1 MAPASQLS
9 TLSNPLV
16 SVEQLSNSSSQL
28 DGVSVDLE
36 HSIRYAG
43 AQLTQAAGVLLR
55 LPQEI
60 IAQAIITLN
69 RFYIGPEGG
78 SVRTHAVQDVS
89 AASVYLASK
98 ISRLPQSPRSVLNVY
113 AYLLSSASPL
123 FHPLTSATPPGSPEP
138 SSYYL
143 SEGAY
148 QSSRTN
154 LFTTESLILRCI
166 AYTTHV
172 SLPHHLALTYLQTLG
187 VLPSDPTHTSKALA
201 KRTLEHLNTALL
213 SPQILYLTHQPPALA
228 VAAIYVA
235 AKEVEVKLA
244 ENEWWEVFDVD
255 REELGFL
262 VVALRSMDG
271 WVKQDIG
278 QWKARKRSCP
288 LTIAELEKELVGRE
302 EEGG

>member
-1 MAPASQLS
+1 M
-9 TLSNPLV
+9 
-16 SVEQLSNSSSQL
+16 
-28 DGVSVDLE
+28 
-36 HSIRYAG
+36 
-43 AQLTQAAGVLLR
+43 
-55 LPQEI
+55 
-60 IAQAIITLN
+60 
-69 RFYIGPEGG
+69 
-78 SVRTHAVQDVS
+78 
-89 AASVYLASK
+89 
-98 ISRLPQSPRSVLNVY
+98 
-113 AYLLSSASPL
+113 
-123 FHPLTSATPPGSPEP
+123 
-138 SSYYL
+138 
-143 SEGAY
+143 
-148 QSSRTN
+148 
-154 LFTTESLILRCI
+154 
-166 AYTTHV
+166 